1 MNLIIITTILT
12 AFFHTL
18 FGPDHY
24 VPFAVLA
31 KAKKWSIIK
40 TTWITILCGIAHV
53 GSSFLLAIIV
63 LFLGFNLKK
72 IQIFQSYHGNISAI
86 ALTAF
91 GIIYFIWGI
100 RQAFRN
106 KPHTHWHSHLN
117 ESHSHIHTHTGDHL
131 HLPEEKDLSLWIFFI
146 IFIFGPCEPLI
157 PLLLYVGSKY
167 SLFSF
172 VFVASI
178 FSIITIASM
187 LALIIAILL
196 GLQQIPFKKFDKFS
210 HAIAGATIALC
221 GFAILFLGL

>member
-31 KAKKWSIIK
+31 KAKKWSIMK
-40 TTWITILCGIAHV
+40 TTWITTLCGIAHV
-53 GSSFLLAIIV
+53 GSSFLLAMIV
-63 LFLGFNLKK
+63 LFLGVNLGRF
-72 IQIFQSYHGNISAI
+72 QIFQSYHGNISAI

-91 GIIYFIWGI
+91 GIIYFLWGI
-100 RQAFRN
+100 RHAFRSKQHN
-106 KPHTHWHSHLN
+106 HYHYHLD
-117 ESHSHIHTHTGDHL
+117 ESHSHIHNHKGDHL
-131 HLPEEKDLSLWIFFI
+131 HLPEKKDLSLWIFFI

-167 SLFSF
+167 SFLSF
-172 VFVASI
+172 VFTASI

-196 GLQQIPFKKFDKFS
+196 GLQQIPFKKFDKYS

-221 GFAILFLGL
+221 GFAILTLGL